1 MSRIER
7 RVAVLVVGGAF
18 LRVAQDFV
26 GLAQLLE
33 FFLRRVVARVFV
45 RVIFY
50 GQLAVAFSD
59 FLKRDFAADFKNL
72 VIIAFGHLIPLQ
84 KRAQTYGN
92 GGKWQEL
99 MAGRVTPH
107 GERTDE
113 IFSVLTVLKNNHAT
127 KERNKMKSMFPL
139 TLAAVVSTLFIS
151 SAPLRASD
159 TDDRIESSAAKSY
172 TFKTYLK
179 DDSIKIESKD
189 GVVTLTGTVADASHK
204 SMAENTVASLPDVK
218 SVDDQLKINGE
229 QPAEHSDAW
238 ITTKVKTALLF
249 HRNVSATGTTVYTK
263 NGVVTLQG
271 EASSMAQKELT
282 TEYAKDIDNVK
293 SVNNEMTIAKT
304 PATPDA
310 TVGDKIDDA
319 SITAQV
325 KSSLLSHRS
334 TSSLHT
340 TVSTTDGVVTVGG
353 VAKNDA
359 EKSLV
364 TKLATD
370 INGVTSV
377 VNNMTIAVQAAA
389 N

>member
-1 MSRIER
+1 MSI
-7 RVAVLVVGGAF
+7 
-18 LRVAQDFV
+18 
-26 GLAQLLE
+26 
-33 FFLRRVVARVFV
+33 
-45 RVIFY
+45 
-50 GQLAVAFSD
+50 
-59 FLKRDFAADFKNL
+59 
-72 VIIAFGHLIPLQ
+72 
-84 KRAQTYGN
+84 
-92 GGKWQEL
+92 
-99 MAGRVTPH
+99 
-107 GERTDE
+107 
-113 IFSVLTVLKNNHAT
+113 NNHAT
-127 KERNKMKSMFPL
+127 KESKQMKSIFPL
-139 TLAAVVSTLFIS
+139 TLATVVSTLFIS

-159 TDDRIESSAAKSY
+159 TDDRIESAAAKSY

-179 DDSIKIESKD
+179 DDSIKVESKD

-218 SVDDQLKINGE
+218 SVNDQLKINGD

-271 EASSMAQKELT
+271 EASSVAQKELT
-282 TEYAKDIDNVK
+282 TEYARDIDNVK
-293 SVNNEMTIAKT
+293 SVNNEMTVAKT
-304 PATPDA
+304 PAAPDA
-310 TVGDKIDDA
+310 SIGDKIDDA

-325 KSSLLSHRS
+325 KSSLLSHHS
-334 TSSLHT
+334 TSALHT
-340 TVSTTDGVVTVGG
+340 TVSTTDGIVTVSG

-377 VNNMTIAVQAAA
+377 VNNMTIAVQAIS